1 MSRDKESLDE
11 FYDRMVALAR
21 RKVKEGY
28 TYRIFYGKGNRNNR
42 RIHVRAIIDQHQ
54 VVYAQ
59 WSRRWQTYRYYCK
72 TLYEFGMDIDYG
84 HLKRMGRTKI
94 KE

>member
-28 TYRIFYGKGNRNNR
+28 TYRIYYNKGNPNNK

-54 VVYAQ
+54 VVYAK
-59 WSRRWQTYRYYCK
+59 WSKRWQCYRYFCQS
-72 TLYEFGMDIDYG
+72 LYEFGMMVDDG
-84 HLKRMGRTKI
+84 FLKRMGRTKI